1 MPKPFPVSLFL
12 TLLVLAIGSLCPA
25 SAHAE
30 KEPRVSV
37 FDVRQSTVVA
47 VRPLTKTLQSDIL
60 AALAS
65 DPQVYPGL
73 RLDPED
79 GWVMR
84 VRFEPAA
91 TPGHRF
97 YAYPVRE
104 AYLFL
109 ARGRQPYA
117 LLVQASGFVAVSLRF
132 DPEPFLRWIDDGQA
146 PVSTTPPIPS
156 PHSET
161 E

>member
-1 MPKPFPVSLFL
+1 MPKRFPVFL
-12 TLLVLAIGSLCPA
+12 LMMLLVLAISSLSPA
-25 SAHAE
+25 SAHAD
-30 KEPRVSV
+30 KESRVSV
-37 FDVRQSTVVA
+37 FDVRQGAVVA
-47 VRPLTKTLQSDIL
+47 VRPLTRTLQSEIL

-65 DPQVYPGL
+65 DPQVYSGL

-84 VRFEPAA
+84 VLFEPAV

-97 YAYPVRE
+97 YAYPIRE

-109 ARGRQPYA
+109 GRGRQPYA
-117 LLVQASGFVAVSLRF
+117 LLIRASGIVAVSLRF
-132 DPEPFLRWIDDGQA
+132 DPEPFLRRIGDWQA
-146 PVSTTPPIPS
+146 PVSTTSPAPS
-156 PHSET
+156 PHGET